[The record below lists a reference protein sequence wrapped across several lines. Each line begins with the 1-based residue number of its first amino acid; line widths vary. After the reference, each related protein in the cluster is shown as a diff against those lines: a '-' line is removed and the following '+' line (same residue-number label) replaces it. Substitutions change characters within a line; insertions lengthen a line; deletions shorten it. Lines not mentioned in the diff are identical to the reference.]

1 MGRIDEANL
10 LIDASPARV
19 FTALSTAGSV
29 AKWLPPT
36 GMTARVEHFDA
47 RDGGAYRLV
56 LTYQDAM
63 GAPGKSSA
71 DEDVVE
77 GRFIEVIPGVR
88 LVQEVEFES
97 DDPQYAGVMR
107 MTWEVKERGEGSEV
121 TFRAEDVPVGISAQD
136 HIEGLTSS
144 LQNLAAVVE
153 GQL

>member
-1 MGRIDEANL
+1 MGRTDEVSL

-19 FTALSTAGSV
+19 FAALSTADSV

-47 RDGGAYRLV
+47 RTDGTYRLV

-77 GRFIEVIPGVR
+77 GRFIEVTPGVR

-107 MTWEVKERGEGSEV
+107 MTWEVKANGAGSEV
-121 TFRAEDVPVGISAQD
+121 TFRAEDVPEGISAED

-144 LQNLAAVVE
+144 LRNLAALVE
-153 GQL
+153 Q